1 MLSLVRHVT
10 GKSAGCPAGRKGD
23 RVIVICITRKLPA
36 PACRRQGRGASLGE
50 ADMGDLRTI
59 LFLVA
64 GGILG
69 GLLVWW
75 LLRSKIQ
82 QARDRLRIEV
92 ESERA
97 TLLERLQG
105 RDQQRQELKSELEKS
120 NDDRSHL
127 REENTELKT
136 KISEV
141 QTRIEEE
148 RESAEEK
155 LALLNEAQQKL
166 SDAFKALSA
175 EALKSNNQSFLE
187 LAKLTLEKFQEG
199 AKGDLEKRQQAIHEL
214 VNPLKDSLEKVDGKI
229 QEIEKARTAAY
240 AGLTEQIKS
249 LGTTQMQLQSET
261 ANLVK
266 ALRMPTV
273 RGRWGEIQ
281 LKRVVEISGMLEYCD
296 FMQQE
301 SVNTEDGT
309 LRPDMVIK
317 LPNDKSVIVDSKAPL
332 QAYLEAL
339 EAPDEETRLARLK
352 EHARHIRTHLSKL
365 SSKAYWDQFKTTPEF
380 TVLFLPGETFFS
392 AALEQDPSLIEFGV
406 EQRVILATPTTLIA
420 LLRAVAYG
428 WRQEKIAE
436 NAQIISELGKTLYD
450 RLRTLVDHFSDLR
463 KGLDRAVDAYN
474 RAVGSF
480 EGRVLISA
488 RKFKELGASTGED
501 IETIEVIDKST
512 RSLQINEKGLFSNF
526 QDDKNDAQSEAEVEI
541 HHKKG
546 GKT

>member
-1 MLSLVRHVT
+1 
-10 GKSAGCPAGRKGD
+10 
-23 RVIVICITRKLPA
+23 
-36 PACRRQGRGASLGE
+36 
-50 ADMGDLRTI
+50 
-59 LFLVA
+59 
-64 GGILG
+64 
-69 GLLVWW
+69 
-75 LLRSKIQ
+75 
-82 QARDRLRIEV
+82 
-92 ESERA
+92 
-97 TLLERLQG
+97 
-105 RDQQRQELKSELEKS
+105 
-120 NDDRSHL
+120 
-127 REENTELKT
+127 
-136 KISEV
+136 
-141 QTRIEEE
+141 
-148 RESAEEK
+148 
-155 LALLNEAQQKL
+155 
-166 SDAFKALSA
+166 
-175 EALKSNNQSFLE
+175 

-214 VNPLKDSLEKVDGKI
+214 VKPLKDSLEKVDGKI
-229 QEIEKARTAAY
+229 QEIEKTRTAAY

-317 LPNDKSVIVDSKAPL
+317 LPNEKSVIVDSKAPL

-339 EAPDEETRLARLK
+339 EASDEETRLARLK

-365 SSKAYWDQFKTTPEF
+365 SSKAYWDQFKATPEF
-380 TVLFLPGETFFS
+380 AVLFLPGETFFS

-428 WRQEKIAE
+428 WRQEKLAE
-436 NAQIISELGKTLYD
+436 NAQVISELGKTLYD

-512 RSLQINEKGLFSNF
+512 RPLQINEKSLFSSP
-526 QDDKNDAQSEAEVEI
+526 QDDKDDAQNPAEAGI